1 MKRNVSLK
9 IQSVGPDK
17 LLLFLPIVLTL
28 VGLVMITN
36 ASVVQA
42 QNLFGDKFFFARQ
55 QLMWTII
62 GIFVFL
68 LAVKI
73 PYAFWAKIATPLFIL
88 TILFL
93 NLVLTPWLGTSAL
106 GAQRWITIFGFNF
119 QPSELAKLSLIL
131 FGAKLLDKKGKFLVF
146 LASTILVC
154 ALVILEPDLGTSIII
169 ATISATLLFV
179 WGMPVILFILI
190 LPVLLGLLFLII
202 SFSSYRKERF
212 LQFLGGVLDPLA
224 GSYHVK
230 QVILALSSG
239 GLLGVGLGQSRQKF
253 LFLPEVTTDSIFGV
267 MAEEIGFVGVV
278 ILIGTFIFLIGK
290 ILSIARHVEDNF
302 AKLVAF
308 GVGTWIGFQAFVNIA
323 GVSATIPLTGVP
335 LPFFSYGGS
344 SLVITLLALGIVVNI
359 SQNRRVAK

>member
-1 MKRNVSLK
+1 
-9 IQSVGPDK
+9 
-17 LLLFLPIVLTL
+17 
-28 VGLVMITN
+28 MITN

-93 NLVLTPWLGTSAL
+93 SLVLTPWLGTSAL
-106 GAQRWITIFGFNF
+106 GAKRWITIFGFNF

-179 WGMPVILFILI
+179 WGVPVILFILI
-190 LPVLLGLLFLII
+190 LPILMGLLFLII

-302 AKLVAF
+302 AKLVVF
-308 GVGTWIGFQAFVNIA
+308 GVGIWIGFQAFVNIA

-359 SQNRRVAK
+359 SQSRRVAK